1 MPKKKVASEVTPFTL
16 KSGIKKTVRTA
27 RMNETMV
34 VHNKLICVLI
44 GVCFSLLDSAA
55 SQQPLR
61 RTALIERQVEC
72 HFKAV

>member
-1 MPKKKVASEVTPFTL
+1 MPKEKAAIEVTPFTL
-16 KSGIKKTVRTA
+16 KGGIKKTVGTA

-34 VHNKLICVLI
+34 DHNKLICILL